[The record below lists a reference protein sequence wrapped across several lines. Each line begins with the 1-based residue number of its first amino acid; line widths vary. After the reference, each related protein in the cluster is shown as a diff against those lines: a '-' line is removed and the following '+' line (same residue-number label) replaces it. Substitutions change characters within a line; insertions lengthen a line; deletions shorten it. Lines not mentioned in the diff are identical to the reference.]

1 MGKDTQLECWFG
13 FGIFDNRI
21 TLAAD
26 YYDKTTKDLLYQV
39 SVPGTMGFTQ
49 AWGNIGSIKIKG
61 LRLN

>member
-49 AWGNIGSIKIKG
+49 AWGISVV
-61 LRLN
+61 